1 MKIESVPARQGWHW
15 IVSGFKLTKAFALP
29 LSVIMLCFVVAVM
42 IPSVIPTIG
51 GFVPFLMTP
60 FLTLGLMSAFRTAIK
75 GEQPSPKALLEGA
88 KLGNDTMKRLFQLGL
103 INLGASLLILVA
115 STLIDGGILMGWAT
129 GAISLNDP
137 QLKDPRLLTS
147 MPVFLLL
154 FIPLQGVLWYAPQ
167 FTAWHKVGVM
177 QSLFYSW
184 IAVWRNKKAFAL
196 FALGWLGLF
205 NVMMLFGGILSS
217 TLVGIFGKEIGS
229 TAATVM
235 FSALSLFVMTATY
248 ASIWFTYQSL
258 KTDTVQETIE
268 QPESDPPK

>member
-1 MKIESVPARQGWHW
+1 MKIELVPARQGWQW

-29 LSVIMLCFVVAVM
+29 LSVIMLCFVVSVM
-42 IPSVIPTIG
+42 IPSVIPTVG

-60 FLTLGLMSAFRTAIK
+60 FLTLGLMSAFRCAEK
-75 GEQPSPKALLEGA
+75 GVLPTPKALLEGA
-88 KLGNDTMKRLFQLGL
+88 MLGKDTFKRLVQLGV

-129 GAISLNDP
+129 GAIALSDP

-154 FIPLQGVLWYAPQ
+154 FIPLQAVLWYAPQ
-167 FTAWHKVGVM
+167 FTAWHKAGVM

-184 IAVWRNKKAFAL
+184 VAVWRNKKAFAL
-196 FALGWLGLF
+196 FALGWLGVF
-205 NVMMLFGGILSS
+205 NIMMLVGALLSS
-217 TLVGIFGKEIGS
+217 ALVGIFGKGIGS

-248 ASIWFTYQSL
+248 ASIWFTYRSL
-258 KTDTVQETIE
+258 KTDEVQTTIIPNE
-268 QPESDPPK
+268 NPQL